1 MSDSKNTEKKENTSS
16 RHIKD
21 NKDKSLKLEKKNQE
35 KFSQGSRNPLG
46 TNLRKKVF
54 R

>member
-1 MSDSKNTEKKENTSS
+1 MSDSKSKENTSS

-35 KFSQGSRNPLG
+35 KFSQGGRNPLG

-54 R
+54 K